1 MTGVQT
7 CALPIFI
14 FNLDSSN
21 NLEFGSGQHSGGMT
35 ITTGN
40 AAMTFT
46 TNSSE
51 RMRIDSSGN
60 VGIGVTPST
69 WTSVAGKSLQINNP
83 GNSVWANGSGGLTM
97 SVNAYYNSG
106 WFYQNTGLAARY
118 DCGNGN
124 GTHTWSLAGS
134 GSANAALTW
143 STQMTLDASGNLLV
157 GTTNS
162 SIGQSGLIFEPSWSA
177 TNASGFGVAHAN
189 GTASGAN
196 YAYFAYNGSGIG
208 SITQNGTTAVAYN
221 TSSDYRLKDN
231 QAALTGSGSFI
242 DALKPKTWTWKS
254 DGTKGIGFI
263 AHEVQEV
270 SPTTVVGEKDAVD
283 AEGKP
288 VYQAMEYGSAEFIAN
303 IIAELQS
310 LRARVAALE
319 SKGA

>member
-1 MTGVQT
+1 MLFRSTDNFNLYSGGANAILFSTNGAEAMRLDSSGNLGIGTSSIPSGFKLYASGGNMLLDNNYVFRQKDT
-7 CALPIFI
+7 LGNNTLI

-118 DCGNGN
+118 D
-124 GTHTWSLAGS
+124 
-134 GSANAALTW
+134 
-143 STQMTLDASGNLLV
+143 
-157 GTTNS
+157 
-162 SIGQSGLIFEPSWSA
+162 
-177 TNASGFGVAHAN
+177 
-189 GTASGAN
+189 
-196 YAYFAYNGSGIG
+196 
-208 SITQNGTTAVAYN
+208 
-221 TSSDYRLKDN
+221 
-231 QAALTGSGSFI
+231 
-242 DALKPKTWTWKS
+242 
-254 DGTKGIGFI
+254 
-263 AHEVQEV
+263 
-270 SPTTVVGEKDAVD
+270 
-283 AEGKP
+283 
-288 VYQAMEYGSAEFIAN
+288 
-303 IIAELQS
+303 
-310 LRARVAALE
+310 
-319 SKGA
+319 